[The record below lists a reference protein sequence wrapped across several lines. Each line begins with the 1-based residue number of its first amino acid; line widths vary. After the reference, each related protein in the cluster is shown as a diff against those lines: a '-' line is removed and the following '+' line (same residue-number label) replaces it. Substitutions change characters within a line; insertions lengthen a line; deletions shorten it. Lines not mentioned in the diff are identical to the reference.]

1 MIKVDGN
8 KALICGTKQELL
20 VEFMCMV
27 KILIDKEVAN
37 RSELLNSFI
46 LATVSE
52 EELKKALID
61 TIDEMDNIGDALN
74 LLGAISCL

>member
-1 MIKVDGN
+1 
-8 KALICGTKQELL
+8 
-20 VEFMCMV
+20 MV
-27 KILIDKEVAN
+27 KMLTDKEVAN

-52 EELKKALID
+52 GELKKALID